1 MDIGRRIRDV
11 REDLGMPAAELA
23 RRVGVAPNTVWRY
36 ESGEREPSMAML
48 EKIARALR
56 TQPAELL
63 REPSPSAEALSDL
76 SRALRE
82 RDRAIMESVREVSAG
97 MEDVQST
104 LLEAERLRETARLRV
119 EEALASIAEYQAS
132 HREQVAEADASVAEY
147 QVSYR
152 EQVAHL
158 QEVRRVMDQVYGS
171 ELELEWAFVK
181 AMMEE
186 GSSEG
191 QQARRL
197 RSANRKMVL
206 FYEELVGRIEDA
218 GVHVKRKE
226 EGKAVEEPEAP
237 ARHEALELTVH

>member
-132 HREQVAEADASVAEY
+132 HREQVA
-147 QVSYR
+147 
-152 EQVAHL
+152 HL
-158 QEVRRVMDQVYGS
+158 QEVRRVMDQVHGS

-206 FYEELVGRIEDA
+206 FYEELVALIEDA
-218 GVHVKRKE
+218 GVHVKRKD
-226 EGKAVEEPEAP
+226 EGKAIEEPEAP